1 MSTGIVLTVVAVV
14 AVVVL
19 IGFAAVVAV
28 DRRRRARLR
37 DSFGAEYERAVEAT
51 GSRRAAEQELDAR
64 QRRFADLEIKP
75 VPGGVRE
82 QYARRWMRVQEEFVD
97 RPEAAVREAGELVTA
112 LMRDRGYPDEGYEQR
127 LRDLSVRHG
136 RTLEHYRAA
145 LEVDAMST
153 HNAATTEQL
162 RGAMMQYRTLF
173 DDLLADGEP
182 TGTRRS

>member
-1 MSTGIVLTVVAVV
+1 MSIGIVLVVV
-14 AVVVL
+14 AVVVVA
-19 IGFAAVVAV
+19 GFAAGAAV
-28 DRRRRARLR
+28 DRRRRSRLR
-37 DSFGAEYERAVEAT
+37 DRFGPEYERAVEAT

-64 QRRFADLEIKP
+64 ERRFADLELKP
-75 VPGGVRE
+75 VPGEVRE

-97 RPEAAVREAGELVTA
+97 RPEAAVHQADELVTA

-136 RTLEHYRAA
+136 RTLDQYRAA
-145 LEVDAMST
+145 LEVHALST
-153 HNAATTEQL
+153 HDAATTEQL
-162 RGAMMQYRTLF
+162 RGAMMDYRTLF

>member
-1 MSTGIVLTVVAVV
+1 MSIGIVLVVVVVVVVA
-14 AVVVL
+14 
-19 IGFAAVVAV
+19 GFAAGAAV
-28 DRRRRARLR
+28 DRRRRSRLR
-37 DSFGAEYERAVEAT
+37 DRFGPEYERAVEAT

-64 QRRFADLEIKP
+64 ERRFADLELKP
-75 VPGGVRE
+75 VPGEVRE

-97 RPEAAVREAGELVTA
+97 RPEAAVHQADELVTA

-136 RTLEHYRAA
+136 RTLDQYRAA
-145 LEVDAMST
+145 LEVHALST
-153 HNAATTEQL
+153 HDAATTEQL
-162 RGAMMQYRTLF
+162 RGAMMDYRTLF

>member
-1 MSTGIVLTVVAVV
+1 MSTGIVLVVV
-14 AVVVL
+14 AVVVVA
-19 IGFAAVVAV
+19 GFVAGLAV
-28 DRRRRARLR
+28 DRRRRTRLR
-37 DSFGAEYERAVEAT
+37 DRFGPEYERAVETT

-64 QRRFADLEIKP
+64 ERRFADLEIKP
-75 VPGGVRE
+75 VPGEARE

-97 RPEAAVREAGELVTA
+97 RPEAAVHDADELVAA

-145 LEVDAMST
+145 LEVHALST
-153 HNAATTEQL
+153 HKSATTEQL
-162 RGAMMQYRTLF
+162 RGAMTHYRTLF

>member
-1 MSTGIVLTVVAVV
+1 MSIGIVLVVVAAVV
-14 AVVVL
+14 AV
-19 IGFAAVVAV
+19 GFGAGVAV
-28 DRRRRARLR
+28 DRRRRQRLR
-37 DSFGAEYERAVEAT
+37 DRFGPEYERAVEAT

-64 QRRFADLEIKP
+64 ERRFADLEIKP
-75 VPGGVRE
+75 VPAEARE

-97 RPEAAVREAGELVTA
+97 RPEAAVNDAGELVAA

-136 RTLEHYRAA
+136 RALERYRAA
-145 LEVDAMST
+145 LEVHAMST

-162 RGAMMQYRTLF
+162 RGAMMHYRTLF

>member
-1 MSTGIVLTVVAVV
+1 MSIGIVLVVVVVVVVA
-14 AVVVL
+14 
-19 IGFAAVVAV
+19 GFAAGAAV
-28 DRRRRARLR
+28 DRRRRSRLR
-37 DSFGAEYERAVEAT
+37 DRFGPEYERAVEAT

-64 QRRFADLEIKP
+64 ERRFADLELKP
-75 VPGGVRE
+75 VPGEVRE

-97 RPEAAVREAGELVTA
+97 RPEAAVHQADELVTA

-136 RTLEHYRAA
+136 RTLDQYRAA
-145 LEVDAMST
+145 LEIHALST
-153 HNAATTEQL
+153 HDAATTEQL
-162 RGAMMQYRTLF
+162 RGAMMDYRTLF

>member
-1 MSTGIVLTVVAVV
+1 MSIGIVLAVV
-14 AVVVL
+14 AVVVVV
-19 IGFAAVVAV
+19 GFAVGVMV

-37 DSFGAEYERAVEAT
+37 DRFGPEYERAVEAT

-64 QRRFADLEIKP
+64 ERRFADLEIKP
-75 VPGGVRE
+75 VPGEVRE

-97 RPEAAVREAGELVTA
+97 RPEAAVHDADELVAA

-136 RTLEHYRAA
+136 RTLDDYRAA
-145 LEVDAMST
+145 LEVHALST
-153 HNAATTEQL
+153 HNSATTEQL
-162 RGAMMQYRTLF
+162 RGAMMHYRTLF